1 MTWNRWAVLVG
12 VAASA
17 IGLGAVVAGS
27 SPAHAVSAGRTY
39 YLDPSGSDSA
49 DGLSPDR
56 AWRSLDRA
64 NQFAF
69 RSGDTL
75 LLRGNTVFT
84 GMLQLDDKDFQAPG
98 FRLTVGSFG
107 DGRATVANPDNS
119 AIFVH
124 DAGRIE
130 IRDLV
135 VSGGGAA
142 YTKHDGIT
150 LYNDTTSYIDDVT
163 ITGVDVSGFKNGISA
178 GGKTVG
184 FRDLKLTHSMLHDN
198 LEAGFITYGPTFDG
212 RYAHKDVEVSAVEAY
227 RIAGD
232 RTNTVRNT
240 GSGIVL
246 GSVRGGKVEWSTAHD
261 NGWDC
266 IAPEG
271 PAGIW
276 SYDSTAVVIENNIAH
291 HNRTGG
297 PADGDGFDLDQN
309 TSASTIQ
316 YNVAYDNAGAG
327 VMLYAA
333 RDGTTNRDNVIRY
346 NTVKNSTA
354 SSDWYGA
361 LSLIGNIT
369 GAQLYGNTVL
379 ASQSAHLR
387 PPGIRLLGPL
397 AGVSVRENM
406 VSTQGD
412 TPLVAASGFP
422 NHHVTMQAN
431 LYGGTS
437 EWSVVWG
444 DAAYGS
450 LGTWRAATGQEPA

>member
-1 MTWNRWAVLVG
+1 MAIVG
-12 VAASA
+12 VASSA
-17 IGLGAVVAGS
+17 IGLGAFVGQSA
-27 SPAHAVSAGRTY
+27 PAHAVSAGKTY

-49 DGLSPDR
+49 DGLSPGR

-75 LLRGNTVFT
+75 LLRGNSVFT
-84 GMLQLDDKDFQAPG
+84 GMLQFDDKDFQAPG

-107 DGRATVANPDNS
+107 DGRATVASPDNS
-119 AIFVH
+119 GIYVH

-130 IRDLV
+130 IRDLIV
-135 VSGGGAA
+135 AGGGAA
-142 YTKHDGIT
+142 YTQHDGIT
-150 LYNDTTSYIDDVT
+150 LYNDAGNYVDDVT

-178 GGKTVG
+178 GGKTMG
-184 FRDLKLTHSMLHDN
+184 FRDLRVTHSTLHDN
-198 LEAGFITYGPTFDG
+198 LEAGLITYGPRFDG

-227 RIAGD
+227 GIAGD

-261 NGWDC
+261 NGWGC

-276 SYDSTAVVIENNIAH
+276 SYDSTAVVIENNVAH

-309 TSASTIQ
+309 TSASVIQ

-333 RDGTTNRDNVIRY
+333 RDGTINHGNVIRY
-346 NTVKNSTA
+346 NTVADSTA

-361 LSLIGNIT
+361 LSVIGNVT
-369 GAQLYGNTVL
+369 GAEVYGNTVL
-379 ASQSAHLR
+379 ASQSAQLR

-397 AGVSVRENM
+397 AGVSVRDNM
-406 VSTQGD
+406 VSTDGAA
-412 TPLVAASGFP
+412 PLVAAAGFP
-422 NHHVTMQAN
+422 NHQVAMRGN
-431 LYGGTS
+431 VYRGKRLD
-437 EWSVVWG
+437 WRVVWG
-444 DAAYGS
+444 DTPYES